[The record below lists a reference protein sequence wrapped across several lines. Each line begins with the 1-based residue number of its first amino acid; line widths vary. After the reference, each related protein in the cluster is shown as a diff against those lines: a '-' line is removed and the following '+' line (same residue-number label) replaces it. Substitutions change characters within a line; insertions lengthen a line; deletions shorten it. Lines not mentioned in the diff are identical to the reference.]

1 MSTKEKTRLL
11 MEACKGKERDDQSA
25 KSFFH
30 RKDFLANVL
39 KGTVSEYADLTIREI
54 MDCIE
59 GDTIQTGTAL
69 VSEDA
74 ADTIRGEN
82 TQLTTIGEAPVTYDI
97 LFRSLIPQFKETI
110 KVNLH
115 IDLEIQQEYSVS
127 YPLERRAI
135 YYAARKISAQLP
147 KVGKNGVGYKYL
159 EKVYSIWICLDDIPR
174 YLQNTISYYKMSNY
188 KTEGIGQGKN
198 SKRFLEKTQK
208 AADLLEVV
216 IIRLGRGNSERGVID
231 FLTGVFSGNQ
241 EIVFSYLP
249 DDITKEERE
258 EVGNMLS
265 LVDYAEKR
273 GEKSGEKRGEKRG
286 KRIGEKR
293 GQKIAESR
301 MQELLQKLIADNR
314 TEDLVKISK
323 DKEHLKKMYKEY
335 GIGEDE

>member
-135 YYAARKISAQLP
+135 YRRERFPLSFQRLVKMESDI
-147 KVGKNGVGYKYL
+147 
-159 EKVYSIWICLDDIPR
+159 SIWKKFTAFGYAWMTFLG
-174 YLQNTISYYKMSNY
+174 IS
-188 KTEGIGQGKN
+188 
-198 SKRFLEKTQK
+198 KTQS
-208 AADLLEVV
+208 L
-216 IIRLGRGNSERGVID
+216 
-231 FLTGVFSGNQ
+231 
-241 EIVFSYLP
+241 
-249 DDITKEERE
+249 ITKCLIIKQKESDR
-258 EVGNMLS
+258 V
-265 LVDYAEKR
+265 
-273 GEKSGEKRGEKRG
+273 
-286 KRIGEKR
+286 RIV
-293 GQKIAESR
+293 S
-301 MQELLQKLIADNR
+301 
-314 TEDLVKISK
+314 VF
-323 DKEHLKKMYKEY
+323 LKKHRKLL
-335 GIGEDE
+335 ICWKLL

>member
-135 YYAARKISAQLP
+135 YYAA
-147 KVGKNGVGYKYL
+147 
-159 EKVYSIWICLDDIPR
+159 
-174 YLQNTISYYKMSNY
+174 
-188 KTEGIGQGKN
+188 
-198 SKRFLEKTQK
+198 
-208 AADLLEVV
+208 
-216 IIRLGRGNSERGVID
+216 
-231 FLTGVFSGNQ
+231 
-241 EIVFSYLP
+241 
-249 DDITKEERE
+249 
-258 EVGNMLS
+258 
-265 LVDYAEKR
+265 
-273 GEKSGEKRGEKRG
+273 
-286 KRIGEKR
+286 
-293 GQKIAESR
+293 
-301 MQELLQKLIADNR
+301 
-314 TEDLVKISK
+314 
-323 DKEHLKKMYKEY
+323 
-335 GIGEDE
+335 

>member
-147 KVGKNGVGYKYL
+147 KVGKM
-159 EKVYSIWICLDDIPR
+159 ESDISIWKKFTAFGYAWMTFLG
-174 YLQNTISYYKMSNY
+174 IS
-188 KTEGIGQGKN
+188 
-198 SKRFLEKTQK
+198 KTQS
-208 AADLLEVV
+208 L
-216 IIRLGRGNSERGVID
+216 
-231 FLTGVFSGNQ
+231 
-241 EIVFSYLP
+241 
-249 DDITKEERE
+249 ITKCLIIKQKESDR
-258 EVGNMLS
+258 V
-265 LVDYAEKR
+265 
-273 GEKSGEKRGEKRG
+273 
-286 KRIGEKR
+286 RIV
-293 GQKIAESR
+293 S
-301 MQELLQKLIADNR
+301 
-314 TEDLVKISK
+314 VF
-323 DKEHLKKMYKEY
+323 LKKHKKLL
-335 GIGEDE
+335 ICWKLL